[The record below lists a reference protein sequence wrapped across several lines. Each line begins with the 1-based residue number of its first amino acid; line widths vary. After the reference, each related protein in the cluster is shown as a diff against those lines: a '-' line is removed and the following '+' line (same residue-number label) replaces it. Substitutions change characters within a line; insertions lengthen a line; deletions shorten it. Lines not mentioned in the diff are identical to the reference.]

1 MDIPKEALARDA
13 FYKEIIDKCTE
24 TCDEREREY
33 GVLRNFYM
41 FGCGPDEDESPF
53 NKIYPSIDLL
63 VSFLFAAETTRFSTH
78 LPADEAEH
86 EYSKLPVWDRA
97 INDEWLNSNADMV
110 FSMALTWSLVH
121 NSSFIKLV
129 ARGQQ
134 LSPFV
139 VDASSMGVLREDV
152 AFLDRQEALVHTFYT
167 TKSQLERDLHAHPQK
182 AQILAR
188 IQAEQV
194 QPQQSPTGLDRVITS
209 AVSPNMVGNAVTP
222 LMPRNQYIP
231 VVGVDLVKMQELWI
245 WDDQGKDYRV
255 VTRSEN
261 DVTVYDR
268 PNFWLPGEHPFIQVC
283 PAPLPGYVWGRS
295 EVAGLVSLQRMR
307 NHRMNQIIEL
317 LDKQAKPPKA
327 AIGMGGLLEEKL
339 YALNMAGGIATSTEP
354 MGKIEDFSPKLPED
368 LFREVHEIDGMFAEA
383 TGLQNILQG
392 KGESGVRSGRQT
404 SELAR
409 LSSARIRKRAL
420 IVEDSLERMATL
432 YGKFLRQFRK
442 VDFVDT
448 NGIPFLSNQFPE
460 EFVVKV
466 DAHSNSPIFVEDQ
479 KALADQ
485 LLEAHAIDR
494 ESYLDMVDPPSKELL
509 KRKLK
514 VLEQQEKQ
522 QAQQQQ
528 QAEAAKHAPK
538 KS

>member
-13 FYKEIIDKCTE
+13 FFKEVIDRCTE
-24 TCDEREREY
+24 TCDDREREY
-33 GVLRNFYM
+33 GVLRNFYL
-41 FGCGPDEDESPF
+41 FGCGPDEDEAPF

-63 VSFLFAAETTRFSTH
+63 TSFLFAAETTRFSTH
-78 LPADEAEH
+78 LPAGEGET

-97 INDEWLNSNADMV
+97 VNDEWLNSNADMV

-121 NSSFIKLV
+121 NSSFVKLV
-129 ARGQQ
+129 VRNKQ
-134 LSPFV
+134 LHPFV
-139 VDASSMGVLREDV
+139 VDASSIGVLREDV
-152 AFLDRQEALVHTFYT
+152 AFLDRQDAIVHTFYT
-167 TKSQLERDLHAHPQK
+167 TKDELKRSLEKHPQK
-182 AQILAR
+182 DKIIDR
-188 IQAEQV
+188 IDTIQV
-194 QPQQSPTGLDRVITS
+194 SPQQAPTGLDRVITS

-222 LMPRNQYIP
+222 IMPRNQYIP
-231 VVGVDLVKMQELWI
+231 VVGTELVRMQEAWI
-245 WDDQGKDYRV
+245 WDNDGKDYRV

-261 DVTVYDR
+261 DVTIYDR
-268 PNFWLPGEHPFIQVC
+268 PNFWIPGEHPFVQVC
-283 PAPLPGYVWGRS
+283 PSPLPGYVWGRS
-295 EVAGLVSLQRMR
+295 EVAGLISLQRMR
-307 NHRMNQIIEL
+307 NHRMNQIVKL
-317 LDKQAKPPKA
+317 LDLQAKPPKA
-327 AIGMGGLLEEKL
+327 AIGMGGIAEEKL
-339 YALNMAGGIATSTEP
+339 YALMQAGGIAMSTEP
-354 MGKIEDFSPKLPED
+354 MGKIEEFAPKLPED
-368 LFREVHEIDGMFAEA
+368 LFREVHEIDGMFAEM

-432 YGKFLRQFRK
+432 YGKFIRHFSK
-442 VDFVDT
+442 AEYEDT
-448 NGIPFLSNQFPE
+448 NGVPFMANQFPD

-479 KALADQ
+479 KSLADQ

-514 VLEQQEKQ
+514 KLEKEEKE
-522 QAQQQQ
+522 QAAQQQ
-528 QAEAAKHAPK
+528 QAEAAKHPQK
-538 KS
+538 NS